1 MMKSAQSLTTSILI
15 YSLLLFAVGFI
26 LFTVLSVVF
35 TLPYSLGNG
44 WLLGGSLSI
53 VNYLLIMF
61 QAKRLQMRVEANIQT
76 PYISQGYSFLRLVIS
91 ALGLLASVFIKLN
104 DLEVFNLFTVFAA
117 YLVISGVI
125 FLTGAQFKIAQP
137 KR

>member
-1 MMKSAQSLTTSILI
+1 MTKSAPSLTMSILL

-26 LFTVLSVVF
+26 VF
-35 TLPYSLGNG
+35 TLLSVFLTLPFSLGNG

-53 VNYLLIMF
+53 LNYLLIMF
-61 QAKRLQMRVEANIQT
+61 QAKRLQMRVEANIKT
-76 PYISQGYSFLRLVIS
+76 PYIAQGYSLLRLVIS

-125 FLTGAQFKIAQP
+125 FLTGAQYKIAKTNP
-137 KR
+137 

>member
-1 MMKSAQSLTTSILI
+1 MKSAQSLTTSILI

-26 LFTVLSVVF
+26 LFTVLSVVS

>member
-1 MMKSAQSLTTSILI
+1 
-15 YSLLLFAVGFI
+15 
-26 LFTVLSVVF
+26 
-35 TLPYSLGNG
+35 
-44 WLLGGSLSI
+44 
-53 VNYLLIMF
+53 MF